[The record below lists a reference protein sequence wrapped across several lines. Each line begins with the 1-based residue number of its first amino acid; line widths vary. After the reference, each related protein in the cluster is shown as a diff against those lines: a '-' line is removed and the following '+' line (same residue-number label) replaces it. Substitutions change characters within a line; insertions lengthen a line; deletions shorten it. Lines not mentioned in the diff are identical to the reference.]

1 MKTISIFNQKGGVGK
16 TTSVVNLA
24 VALKKLGKK
33 VLVIDFD
40 PQANT
45 TTGLGFDKNNQEKS
59 VYKMFYDEE
68 GNYKDY
74 IVKSEDGPY
83 LIPSENSLSGLEVE
97 LVSLDQEER
106 LQILDQIIKEIKDD
120 FDLILIDC
128 PPSLG
133 LLSLNA
139 LVASDSII
147 IPIQTEYYALEGVS
161 ELLKTYNTIKSSI
174 KEDLEIE
181 GVLLCMFDKN
191 TNLSYEVVE
200 EVKRFFKEKVFRTMI
215 PRNIKLAEAPSFG
228 KSVILYDEKSKGA
241 RAYMALAKEIIEN
254 IFMENDLE
262 KDSNEEKTEEKKE
275 SEEGT
280 EILDENKE
288 MIKESSDKSIDE
300 NLGDHKKIDE
310 GKEIIDKKDEEDK
323 KFEDGIVKKNKFSFD
338 QNKLIN
344 NEKRD

>member
-24 VALKKLGKK
+24 VALSKLDKK

-45 TTGLGFDKNNQEKS
+45 TTGLGFDKNELEKS
-59 VYKMFYDEE
+59 IYKMFYDE
-68 GNYKDY
+68 GDNYKDY
-74 IVKSEDGPY
+74 ILKSEEGPY
-83 LIPSENSLSGLEVE
+83 LIASENSLSGLEVE
-97 LVSLDQEER
+97 LVSLDEEER
-106 LQILDQIIKEIKDD
+106 LKMLSQIIEEIKKD
-120 FDLILIDC
+120 FDIILIDC

-161 ELLKTYNTIKSSI
+161 ELLKTYQTIKESI

-181 GVLLCMFDKN
+181 GVLLCMFDKD
-191 TNLSYEVVE
+191 TDLSYEVVE
-200 EVKRFFKEKVFRTMI
+200 EVKSFFKEKVFSTMI

-228 KSVILYDEKSKGA
+228 KSVISYDEKSKGA
-241 RAYMALAKEIIEN
+241 RAYLSLAKELVEN
-254 IFMENDLE
+254 IFGKKEKLE
-262 KDSNEEKTEEKKE
+262 KNSKIEEKNDKLNNAEIKNSEKTKEIRDEKSKEDKNIVKNDKKE
-275 SEEGT
+275 NS
-280 EILDENKE
+280 DET
-288 MIKESSDKSIDE
+288 
-300 NLGDHKKIDE
+300 
-310 GKEIIDKKDEEDK
+310 
-323 KFEDGIVKKNKFSFD
+323 IVKKNKFSFN
-338 QNKLIN
+338 QNNLIN